1 MVKVETVEYTLAEVK
16 CQALVNK
23 LSSKLAELEFDTIN
37 IEVNVYAAR
46 L

>member
-1 MVKVETVEYTLAEVK
+1 MVKVETVGYTLAEVK

-23 LSSKLAELEFDTIN
+23 LSSTLAEVEFDTIN